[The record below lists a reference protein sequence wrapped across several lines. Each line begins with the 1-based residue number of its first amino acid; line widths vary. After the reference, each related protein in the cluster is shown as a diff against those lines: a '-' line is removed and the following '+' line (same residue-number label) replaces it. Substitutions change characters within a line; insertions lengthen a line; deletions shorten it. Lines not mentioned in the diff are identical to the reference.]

1 MATNNSINCKTQ
13 GVVRYDGAG
22 AFSASAVTQYSP
34 LVGDAANAIVSLGP
48 LTNGQLVIG
57 SSAAQPVP
65 GTLTA
70 GTGIGIVNGA
80 GSITVNSIG
89 GGLVWTDV
97 TLATQTIAINNG
109 YTANRGTLITFTLPV
124 SSAYGSVVYIVG
136 KGTGLWTIA
145 QNANQMI
152 HFGSTTSTTGVGGSV
167 SSILQYDVIKLVCTV
182 ADLEWTVIA
191 SIGNLTIV

>member
-22 AFSASAVTQYSP
+22 VFSASAVTQYSP

-97 TLATQTIAINNG
+97 TGATQAIAINNG

-152 HFGSTTSTTGVGGSV
+152 HFGSVTSTTGIGGSV

-182 ADLEWTVIA
+182 ADLEWTVLSA
-191 SIGNLTIV
+191 VGNFVIV